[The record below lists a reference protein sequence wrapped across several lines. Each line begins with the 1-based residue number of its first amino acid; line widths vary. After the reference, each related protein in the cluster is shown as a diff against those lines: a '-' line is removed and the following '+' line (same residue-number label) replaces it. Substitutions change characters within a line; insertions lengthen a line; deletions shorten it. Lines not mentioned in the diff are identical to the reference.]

1 MKRNLIYHVQKTV
14 LTEDHNNIT
23 WANFMITST
32 KLYVSVITLSIND
45 NIKSLGKIKQG
56 FKRTIFSDKHRSEI
70 TAPTKNNNLDYLIY
84 LAFGNINILF
94 ALSFKNS
101 NNDPTRN
108 YWDKYYMPL
117 VKCLM
122 H

>member
-1 MKRNLIYHVQKTV
+1 
-14 LTEDHNNIT
+14 
-23 WANFMITST
+23 MITST

-56 FKRTIFSDKHRSEI
+56 FKRTIFSGKHRSEI